1 MKIVSIDS
9 NQSVEIITYQ
19 DQYYTSFSMN
29 VSVDIKHGKFTGE
42 NIDLQ
47 FLNLQTF
54 VQTLEMFITDKTVIP
69 KLEGIYDSF
78 IEFVQIP
85 NGNILLN
92 FTIGDA
98 YCGYSNTVDYSLSGS
113 FEFSPN
119 TLNQILDDC
128 KGFLDEV

>member
-1 MKIVSIDS
+1 MKIISIDG
-9 NQSVEIITYQ
+9 NQSIEIIMYH

-29 VSVDIKHGKFTGE
+29 VSVDIKHGRFTGE

-47 FLNLQTF
+47 FLNLHTF
-54 VQTLEMFITDKTVIP
+54 VRTLEMFIMDKKVIP
-69 KLEGIYDSF
+69 KLEGTYDSF

-113 FEFSPN
+113 FEFSPKA
-119 TLNQILDDC
+119 LNQILDAC